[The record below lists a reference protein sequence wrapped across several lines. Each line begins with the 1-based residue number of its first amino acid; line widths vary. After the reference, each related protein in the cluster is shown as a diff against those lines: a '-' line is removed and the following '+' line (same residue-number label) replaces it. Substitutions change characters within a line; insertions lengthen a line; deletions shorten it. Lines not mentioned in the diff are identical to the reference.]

1 MWCLYGMMLVEIV
14 GIVVVPIQHVVVVE
28 VVAVVVGCQV
38 DAVGC
43 DCWEV
48 GDWLTVG
55 AVVEVQVA
63 WMVVLNLVA
72 ACVGAVGETSVGG
85 VVGAVGAGVTADG
98 IADDAAHETFGAPE
112 MVIVGA
118 VMVEVVVVVSLVVE
132 DTAGQVVVV
141 VVAIEHLEVQDQVEW
156 ETQLV
161 AVKQV
166 FVGKAVLLQTWGA
179 DHGSKVGD
187 LVVVEQVEREKEV
200 Q

>member
-1 MWCLYGMMLVEIV
+1 MLVEIV
-14 GIVVVPIQHVVVVE
+14 GIVGVPIHKVVVVE

-48 GDWLTVG
+48 GDWLTVDCVVDG
-55 AVVEVQVA
+55 VVEVQVA

-72 ACVGAVGETSVGG
+72 ACVGADWETFVGG
-85 VVGAVGAGVTADG
+85 VVGAVGAGVIADG
-98 IADDAAHETFGAPE
+98 IADGIADAAVHETFGVPE

-141 VVAIEHLEVQDQVEW
+141 VVAIEHLEVQYQVDW

-161 AVKQV
+161 AVMQA
-166 FVGKAVLLQTWGA
+166 FVGKVVLLQTW
-179 DHGSKVGD
+179 
-187 LVVVEQVEREKEV
+187 
-200 Q
+200 